1 MLHDREVHIY
11 PIINVADQRLI
22 IAVVGYH
29 TEQSFTVNIDNV
41 GVPMIPGDE
50 LAKDVDDQT
59 PLVILQDD
67 DMAELLMTVAT
78 ALDHD
83 GLGPSLTFAQVDD
96 DAIWLSCHYAQYPVD
111 EEGDDYSDYEAACGF
126 VWLET
131 TVAAIVGYF
140 EVNSDCG
147 DETAVAHGVSTLL
160 SDEELAAD
168 DPVLLAIVQ
177 RLQEVAPDAHM
188 VSER

>member
-29 TEQSFTVNIDNV
+29 TEQSFTVNIGNV
-41 GVPMIPGDE
+41 GVPMIPEDE
-50 LAKDVDDQT
+50 LAT
-59 PLVILQDD
+59 
-67 DMAELLMTVAT
+67 
-78 ALDHD
+78 
-83 GLGPSLTFAQVDD
+83 
-96 DAIWLSCHYAQYPVD
+96 
-111 EEGDDYSDYEAACGF
+111 
-126 VWLET
+126 
-131 TVAAIVGYF
+131 
-140 EVNSDCG
+140 
-147 DETAVAHGVSTLL
+147 
-160 SDEELAAD
+160 D